1 VTTSI
6 DDDIFVILS
15 PPHPQ
20 TKKTYKQKNKEAC
33 LQLLEETHKQ
43 TKQARKRREEVGL
56 KRRGAWFFLCFG
68 VVFVF

>member
-1 VTTSI
+1 
-6 DDDIFVILS
+6 
-15 PPHPQ
+15 
-20 TKKTYKQKNKEAC
+20 
-33 LQLLEETHKQ
+33 LLEETHKQ